1 MQPTADDLMRPHRP
15 PSVPLQSLVHTVP
28 VQVHAMADAQVSG
41 LAIQTARVRPGDL
54 FVAVAGQRS
63 HGAQYIEQAIHAG
76 ARGVLT
82 DEAGY
87 RIARELD
94 ASVGHELPVLVV
106 DDGHDVREIAGQ
118 VAATIYGQP
127 AARLT
132 TAGITGTNGKTTTTF
147 FLDAILRTAG
157 HHTGLMGTVETRLGD
172 HTVSSTRTTVEA
184 PELQGFLARCLEEE
198 VTAVSMEVSSHALAL
213 HRITGTQFDV
223 VGFTNLQRDHL
234 DFHGSMAEYFAA
246 KAQLFHSDYARA
258 GVINVDDDWGVQ
270 LHRQATID
278 TWSVATTPERAAH
291 VHADWT
297 VVEVGDYQPNYGTQF
312 VLQGPH
318 GQRLRCHS
326 ALPGT
331 VNVANAALAA
341 LMARLAGVSDN
352 NITEG
357 LRSLHSIPGRMEVV
371 SKPAQPLT
379 IVDYAHT
386 AEALDFALSSLR
398 QDLAARAHESG
409 THGVLRV
416 VCGAAGDRD
425 PSKRPEMGAVAAR
438 LADVVYIADDDP
450 HGEDRATI
458 RQDLLKGAQSEA
470 QRQAAHGRII
480 DVKEYDQ
487 RESAIDDVIAAASD
501 GDIILIAGRG
511 HETVQ
516 DMAGVPHEL
525 DDRRHARR
533 ALTRWSN
540 QHH

>member
-270 LHRQATID
+270 LHQ
-278 TWSVATTPERAAH
+278 
-291 VHADWT
+291 
-297 VVEVGDYQPNYGTQF
+297 
-312 VLQGPH
+312 L
-318 GQRLRCHS
+318 
-326 ALPGT
+326 
-331 VNVANAALAA
+331 
-341 LMARLAGVSDN
+341 SD
-352 NITEG
+352 
-357 LRSLHSIPGRMEVV
+357 
-371 SKPAQPLT
+371 
-379 IVDYAHT
+379 D
-386 AEALDFALSSLR
+386 
-398 QDLAARAHESG
+398 
-409 THGVLRV
+409 
-416 VCGAAGDRD
+416 
-425 PSKRPEMGAVAAR
+425 
-438 LADVVYIADDDP
+438 
-450 HGEDRATI
+450 
-458 RQDLLKGAQSEA
+458 
-470 QRQAAHGRII
+470 
-480 DVKEYDQ
+480 
-487 RESAIDDVIAAASD
+487 
-501 GDIILIAGRG
+501 
-511 HETVQ
+511 
-516 DMAGVPHEL
+516 
-525 DDRRHARR
+525 
-533 ALTRWSN
+533 
-540 QHH
+540 